1 MFTRVRGVFRVFPC
15 QISLQSVVKF
25 SRSTMEKERK
35 IYKIV
40 LTGGPCGGKT
50 TGQARLATFFE
61 NLGYKVY
68 MVGEMATYLLSGGV
82 KFSDLNEEA
91 SYFFQVNL
99 LKTLLQAEETF
110 FTLAEYCPKKCLVI
124 CDRGAMDPTA
134 YLGEGQW
141 DQMRKEYGF
150 DNVALRDKRYDQV
163 IHMETAANGAEEF
176 YTGLQGNITR
186 NESCAFAIKQDNKTK
201 QAWVGHPYFD
211 IIDNSTDFEG
221 KIKRMI
227 STIADRLG
235 IAIGDRLAKNSVK
248 RKFLV
253 EELLDENLFPPF
265 EDFEVKHD
273 YMTTT
278 SDGTK
283 ARLRKRGQNG
293 MYTYMQTICRPEIT
307 NQVVTT
313 RTPITSKQYNLL
325 LAQRDPTRSQI
336 VKKRRCFLWQNLYYQ
351 MDIYREPPNDR
362 CKGLILL
369 ETYTTLPGNELPL
382 PDFLKISKEVTG
394 DKNYSMYNL
403 SKI

>member
-1 MFTRVRGVFRVFPC
+1 
-15 QISLQSVVKF
+15 
-25 SRSTMEKERK
+25 MEKERK
-35 IYKIV
+35 VYKIV

-68 MVGEMATYLLSGGV
+68 MVHETATFLLSGGIKCAELSDDEAY
-82 KFSDLNEEA
+82 KFQA
-91 SYFFQVNL
+91 NL

-110 FTLAEYCPKKCLVI
+110 FQLAETCPRKCLVI
-124 CDRGAMDPTA
+124 CDRGAMDPSA
-134 YLGEGQW
+134 YLAEGEW
-141 DQMRKEYGF
+141 DKMREEYGF

-163 IHMETAANGAEEF
+163 IHMQSAANGAEEF
-176 YTGLQGNITR
+176 YTGSQGNTTR
-186 NESCAFAIKQDNKTK
+186 TESCSYAVKVDNMTK

-227 STIADRLG
+227 STIADRMGLD
-235 IAIGDRLAKNSVK
+235 IGDRLAKNSIK

-253 EELLDENLFPPF
+253 AEHLDEKMFPPF

-273 YMTTT
+273 YLTTS
-278 SDGTK
+278 SDGTR

-293 MYTYMQTICRPEIT
+293 IYTYMHTVCRPEIT
-307 NQVVTT
+307 QQAITL
-313 RTPITSKQYNLL
+313 RTPVTSRQYNIL

-336 VKKRRCFLWQNLYYQ
+336 VKTRRCFLWKNQYFH
-351 MDIYREPPNDR
+351 MDMFREPSNDR

-369 ETYTTLPGNELPL
+369 ETYTTMTGNDLPL
-382 PDFLKISKEVTG
+382 PDFLKISKEVT
-394 DKNYSMYNL
+394 DNPDYSMFNL
-403 SKI
+403 CKI